1 MEHEELFLELQQIL
15 NSNDPAKL
23 REFLHDQQP
32 ADIAEFLE
40 ALRPAQRRQIF
51 GALNGELAA
60 LVLGELKQ
68 EVAAAILVALSPI
81 RLNQILAA
89 MSVDDVV
96 DLLGDLSEV
105 LKERILGLM
114 AAEDASE
121 IEELLAYKEDTA
133 GGIMTTEYVAFP
145 QDITAARAIQILREI
160 APDAETVYYVYVID
174 ARGALVGVIS
184 LRELIVAEP
193 SSQVKEIMH
202 KKVISVDVQ
211 TDQEEV
217 ARLVSRYNFL
227 AVPVIDD
234 KGVLVGIVT
243 VDDII
248 DVIQEEATEDF
259 YRLAGAGEVTESPQW
274 GARLISAVK
283 SRLPWLIITMLEG
296 LLAGYV
302 LGGLEAELQA
312 IVALAFFI
320 PLLTGMGGNVGTQ
333 SSTLTVRGLATGSL
347 DLDSLWPVVV
357 REGLVG
363 VALGLFFGFMVGGI
377 AAGWQQNL
385 MLGLVVGLAML
396 GNMTTAAV
404 MGTLVPMLFKRLGI
418 DPAVAS
424 APFISASIDIT
435 GLLIY
440 ANLATL
446 LINYLL

>member
-363 VALGLFFGFMVGGI
+363 VALGVFFGFMVGGI

>member
-68 EVAAAILVALSPI
+68 EVAGAILVALSPI